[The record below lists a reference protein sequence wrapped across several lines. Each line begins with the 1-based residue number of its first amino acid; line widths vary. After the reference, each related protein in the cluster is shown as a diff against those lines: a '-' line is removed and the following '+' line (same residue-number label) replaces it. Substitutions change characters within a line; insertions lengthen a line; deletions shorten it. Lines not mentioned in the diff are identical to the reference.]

1 MLQSY
6 KNFLTYASKSQ
17 EKSHFSSFYKQISIS
32 MFIPF
37 FFFLA
42 PNDRTILY
50 LSTRAHA
57 RFIVNISQPNDQYLD
72 F

>member
-6 KNFLTYASKSQ
+6 KNFLTYARKLQ
-17 EKSHFSSFYKQISIS
+17 EKSHFSSLYKQISIS
-32 MFIPF
+32 MSVS
-37 FFFLA
+37 FLFSA

-57 RFIVNISQPNDQYLD
+57 RSIVNIGQPNSR
-72 F
+72 